1 MKFHL
6 RNIKEKSTSLIHL
19 AMNLMIWFPT
29 IKELMSLINLIKR
42 KCGHKHP
49 KLSIVLLSSNYK
61 VKPSIKQDIAL
72 KD

>member
-1 MKFHL
+1 
-6 RNIKEKSTSLIHL
+6 
-19 AMNLMIWFPT
+19 MNLMIWFPT